1 MHLLPFKLLELCIEF
16 YNILIFL
23 LGAKILKKVL
33 EHFKTEQRSV
43 QNIILV
49 EKNKYKKLGHLSTQ
63 IIIWQIRRNSFWDK
77 ENGIGYYLQYKWERG
92 NMFFNMFLSVLFSKT
107 KFNQHFYEQV

>member
-49 EKNKYKKLGHLSTQ
+49 EKKQ
-63 IIIWQIRRNSFWDK
+63 I
-77 ENGIGYYLQYKWERG
+77 
-92 NMFFNMFLSVLFSKT
+92 
-107 KFNQHFYEQV
+107 